1 LGVIAI
7 SVDAV
12 VDVCQ
17 VRAIKGVGAAPDNVM
32 GIKDAV

>member
-1 LGVIAI
+1 MGVIAKRI
-7 SVDAV
+7 DAFV
-12 VDVCQ
+12 NVGQ